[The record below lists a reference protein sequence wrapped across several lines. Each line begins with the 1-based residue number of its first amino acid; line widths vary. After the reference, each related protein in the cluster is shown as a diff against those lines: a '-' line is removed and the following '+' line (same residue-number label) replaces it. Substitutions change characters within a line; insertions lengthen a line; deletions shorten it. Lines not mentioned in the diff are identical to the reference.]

1 MEKIDISGFNPVKL
15 LNIGTVNTLINNLS
29 NIQNQLGKDLDDVTL
44 FYRGHADKSLELIPG
59 IYRNNR
65 FINKEDFLVHNLIR
79 HCPVDFQS
87 CNSSFEKLV
96 KMQHYELPTRL
107 LDISMNPLVG
117 LYFAVCSEKDKDGE
131 LIIFFIKNSDISNYD
146 DNWVSILS
154 RLSFMSEDIVNVE
167 TDSKKWQI
175 LISNLRNLQEPLP
188 YLHSSSDLN
197 RVICVL
203 PKLDNPRIIRQHG
216 AFFLFGI
223 EDGKKENMAKL
234 ESSMIKCN
242 IPAKKKKDILKQLDQ
257 LGINEKFCF
266 PEIDKVAHYF
276 KENL

>member
-1 MEKIDISGFNPVKL
+1 M
-15 LNIGTVNTLINNLS
+15 INNLS

-44 FYRGHADKSLELIPG
+44 FYRGHADKSWELIPG

-167 TDSKKWQI
+167 TDSK
-175 LISNLRNLQEPLP
+175 N
-188 YLHSSSDLN
+188 
-197 RVICVL
+197 
-203 PKLDNPRIIRQHG
+203 
-216 AFFLFGI
+216 
-223 EDGKKENMAKL
+223 GK
-234 ESSMIKCN
+234 
-242 IPAKKKKDILKQLDQ
+242 
-257 LGINEKFCF
+257 
-266 PEIDKVAHYF
+266 Y
-276 KENL
+276 

>member
-1 MEKIDISGFNPVKL
+1 MKIFDISSIDKTKI
-15 LNIGTVNTLINNLS
+15 LNVGTVNTCINNLK
-29 NIQNQLGKDLDDVTL
+29 NIQNQLGDNLDNIVL
-44 FYRGHADKSLELIPG
+44 FYRGHADKHWSLTPG
-59 IYRNNR
+59 IYRDTR
-65 FINKEDFLVHNLIR
+65 YIDKEDYLVHNLIR

-87 CNSSFEKLV
+87 CTSSFEKLV

-117 LYFAVCSEKDKDGE
+117 LYFAACSEPKKDGE
-131 LIIFFIKNSDISNYD
+131 LIIFFIDKEDICNYD
-146 DNWVSILS
+146 DNWVNILS

-167 TDSKKWQI
+167 DDTKKWRTFI
-175 LISNLRNLQEPLP
+175 NNLRNLQEPLP
-188 YLHSSSDLN
+188 YLQNKSDLDK
-197 RVICVL
+197 VLCVL

-223 EDGKKENMAKL
+223 HEGRKNSMTTL
-234 ESSMIKCN
+234 ECSSIRFN
-242 IPAKKKKDILKQLDQ
+242 IPAKSKSEILTQLDQ